1 MEQFIF
7 KLYTIILSIKKKKT
21 RLKQT
26 KKDYG

>member
-7 KLYTIILSIKKKKT
+7 KLYTIILSIKKKT